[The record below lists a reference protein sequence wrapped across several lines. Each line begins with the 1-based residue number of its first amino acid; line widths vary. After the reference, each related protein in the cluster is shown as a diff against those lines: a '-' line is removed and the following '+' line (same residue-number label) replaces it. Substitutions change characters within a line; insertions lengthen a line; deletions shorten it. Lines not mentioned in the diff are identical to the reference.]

1 MREPTATAATE
12 TLNQAYRA
20 CITLARSH
28 YENFSV
34 ATRFLPK
41 GRLPHVA
48 ALYAYCRTVDDLG
61 DEAEGDR
68 LRLLDE
74 WQADLERCYSGTPEH
89 PYLLALQQT
98 IRTFDIPQE
107 PFLKLV
113 EANRMDQR
121 QGRYATY
128 DDLLRY
134 CDHSANPVGRLYL
147 YLLGYRDEER
157 QRLSDSTC
165 TALQLA
171 NFWQDV
177 RRDHAMGRV
186 YLPLEDLER
195 FGVPEAL
202 LGDDAATDAFRRL
215 MAFEIERTRGL
226 FEDGLALARRVDGI
240 ERLHLRLFTLGGLR
254 VLDAIRGQGYDVL
267 RKRPKVSRTRKGW
280 LLIKTYVTMMLS
292 GDLRRRGK

>member
-1 MREPTATAATE
+1 MREPTKTAASGA
-12 TLNQAYRA
+12 LDQAYQA
-20 CITLARSH
+20 CITLAQDH

-34 ATRFLPK
+34 VTRFVPK
-41 GRLPHVA
+41 ERLPHVA

-98 IRTFDIPQE
+98 IRAFDIPPE
-107 PFLKLV
+107 PLLKLV
-113 EANRMDQR
+113 TANRMDQR

-157 QRLSDSTC
+157 Q
-165 TALQLA
+165 
-171 NFWQDV
+171 
-177 RRDHAMGRV
+177 
-186 YLPLEDLER
+186 
-195 FGVPEAL
+195 L
-202 LGDDAATDAFRRL
+202 LFD
-215 MAFEIERTRGL
+215 
-226 FEDGLALARRVDGI
+226 
-240 ERLHLRLFTLGGLR
+240 
-254 VLDAIRGQGYDVL
+254 
-267 RKRPKVSRTRKGW
+267 
-280 LLIKTYVTMMLS
+280 
-292 GDLRRRGK
+292 RRGRPS